1 MIQKQIYNQ
10 YESKVQRQV
19 LKFFHSTNGK
29 IHNNHFGPKIYT
41 EYQKLMLVVLYR
53 RNNQSYRRYMNYL
66 LESRWPKWLQL
77 KEIPSKSSVH
87 SWFQNLSV
95 SVLKKLNQ
103 FVLRKIEPELLAI
116 DATGIDSWQ
125 RSRHYEKRIGEAPM
139 PYAKLDLV
147 VDTNT
152 KLVFDHVLRIKP
164 RHDIIATTQM
174 LKRTRLSNCK
184 LLGDKGY
191 DCEAI
196 HKLARSKGIEFFAP
210 LRTRERKRIKG
221 FYRRKCVDGDKDY
234 PRRSIAE
241 SVIHSLK
248 AVNVQSLKS
257 RLHWMKKK
265 EMRVAIIVY
274 NIELVANKQCFE
286 IQLTIEFQITILDR
300 ALNRKHLK
308 NK

>member
-1 MIQKQIYNQ
+1 MQKTIYNQ

-19 LKFFHSTNGK
+19 LKFFHSVNGK
-29 IHNNHFGPKIYT
+29 MHCNHFGPKIYT
-41 EYQKLMLVVLYR
+41 EYQKLMIVVLYR
-53 RNNQSYRRYMNYL
+53 RSNLSFIRFKNSL
-66 LESRWPKWLQL
+66 FESRWPKWLQL

-87 SWFQNLSV
+87 SWFQSLSNDL
-95 SVLKKLNQ
+95 LKKLNQ
-103 FVLRKIEPELLAI
+103 FIIHKVEPELLAI

-152 KLVFDHVLRIKP
+152 KLVFDHVLRMKP
-164 RHDIIATTQM
+164 RHDVIGAAQM
-174 LKRTRLSNCK
+174 LKRVRLSNCK

-191 DCEAI
+191 DSEQL
-196 HKLARSKGIEFFAP
+196 HVLARSKGIDFFAP
-210 LRTRERKRIKG
+210 LRTRERKRITG
-221 FYRRKCVDGDKDY
+221 FHRRRCVDGDPDY
-234 PRRSIAE
+234 HQRSIAE

-248 AVNVQSLKS
+248 AVHVQSLKS

-274 NIELVANKQCFE
+274 NLEQAANHYDIE
-286 IQLTIEFQITILDR
+286 IQLNIEFQIIILDR
-300 ALNRKHLK
+300 AV
-308 NK
+308 